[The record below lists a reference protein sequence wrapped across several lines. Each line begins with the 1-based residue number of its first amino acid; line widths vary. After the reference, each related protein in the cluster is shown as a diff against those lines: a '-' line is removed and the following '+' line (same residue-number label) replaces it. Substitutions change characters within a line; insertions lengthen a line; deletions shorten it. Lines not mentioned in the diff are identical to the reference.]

1 MHKIAITS
9 LLALTAACAVG
20 PDYQKPELTTRN
32 AWSTL
37 DSERIDASAGDLAHW
52 WQSFGD
58 PLLDRLIERATGAN
72 HDLRIAASRVRE
84 ARAALGAARAD
95 LAPSVDA
102 SGSYARGAESENGVF
117 PGGGS
122 SHDTHRAGFDAVW
135 ELDVFGGKRRAVE
148 AADAELD
155 AVIEERRD
163 VLVTLLGEVA
173 RTYVDLRGEQR
184 LVAVQTKNVE
194 AARST
199 LELTKTRLNAG
210 LATTLDVARAEAQL
224 ASTESL
230 LPEARRAARAAVHR
244 LGILLGEEPSALA
257 AELETEGA
265 IPSPPARIAA
275 GLPSDLLAR
284 RPDVRRAERKLA
296 AATARVG
303 VATADLY
310 PKFSLLGSLGAE
322 SIDLSDLSES
332 SSRLWSAGLTS
343 QWSLFDGGRRKAALS
358 VAGAQ
363 AEQALISYERTFLLA
378 LEEVEN
384 ALQAYA
390 REWER
395 RKSLEAA
402 VVASGTSVELAGDL
416 YRKGLADFLD
426 VLAAERDLYE
436 AQRQLATSEAA
447 VSIHAV
453 ALYKGLA
460 GGWETES

>member
-1 MHKIAITS
+1 MQKFVIGS
-9 LLALTAACAVG
+9 FVVLSAACAVG
-20 PDYQKPELTTRN
+20 PDHQKQQLSARN
-32 AWSTL
+32 AWSAL
-37 DSERIDASAGDLAHW
+37 DGARVDATAADLAHW

-58 PLLDRLIERATGAN
+58 PLLDRLIERATEAN
-72 HDLRIAASRVRE
+72 HDLHDAASRVRE
-84 ARAALGAARAD
+84 TRAD
-95 LAPSVDA
+95 L
-102 SGSYARGAESENGVF
+102 GATRVAF
-117 PGGGS
+117 
-122 SHDTHRAGFDAVW
+122 TGFDAVW

-173 RTYVDLRGEQR
+173 RSYVDLRGQQR
-184 LVAVQTKNVE
+184 LVAVQTKNIA

-199 LELTKTRLNAG
+199 LELTRTRLNAG
-210 LATTLDVARAEAQL
+210 MATTLDVARAEAQL
-224 ASTESL
+224 ATTEAL
-230 LPEARRAARAAVHR
+230 LPQAQRAARAAVHR
-244 LGILLGEEPSALA
+244 LGILLGEEPGALA
-257 AELETEGA
+257 AELETESA

-303 VATADLY
+303 VATAELY
-310 PKFSLLGSLGAE
+310 PKFSLLGTFGAE
-322 SIDLSDLSES
+322 SIDLSDLSDS
-332 SSRLWSAGLTS
+332 ASHVWSAGLSS
-343 QWSLFDGGRRKAALS
+343 QWSLFDGGRRKANIE

-384 ALQAYA
+384 ALHAYA

-395 RKSLEAA
+395 RKSLESA

-416 YRKGLADFLD
+416 YSKGLADFLD

-436 AQRQLATSEAA
+436 AQRELAASEAA
-447 VSIHAV
+447 VSIRAV

-460 GGWETES
+460 GGWDFES